1 MSSKKYLTTSAK
13 KNGTTLNKNPNPNPN
28 RKLIIAIIV
37 LLVVATCVG
46 MYFVIKSAIKKK
58 LEDVVLDAG
67 NIVIDVVNDLTKP
80 IDNPLKKLDL
90 TIRGVKGDELF
101 SVFALDATGNN
112 KTILLENTVA
122 NIPISLYSIP
132 TVPFD
137 TKTILFSYLNDQ
149 TGRDLVL
156 EEFKLNGIDIRPL
169 LIERPDN
176 LVSVMNGR
184 FLWGG
189 DYKFDVSNII

>member
-13 KNGTTLNKNPNPNPN
+13 KNGTTLNKNPIPNPN

-112 KTILLENTVA
+112 KTILLENIVA